1 MAAIKERI
9 DNVTE
14 DVTLGKVDIS
24 SAITDKG
31 VDTTSG
37 DSFATMAN
45 NIRLLDVNQTSD
57 VIITTK
63 DNIVT
68 MTCDTPNATIYYRV
82 SGSSTWNV
90 YSSPIS
96 ITETVT
102 YEAYSRKIGQ
112 VKGNIITK
120 ECIFKQAVEISS
132 SSANSAFTMTGFAVG
147 EYNDGENI
155 GTINTNN
162 APSTTIFARVNFK
175 PYPISFINPSPD
187 EIKLEQ
193 NKSITVIQPLV
204 SPLSKQGYTIGFEFE
219 NDITLYAYLIRPAKR
234 IKVTGAITD
243 ENNEPMIGVYVVS
256 KLEPTYGTTSNF
268 DGLYELT
275 NVIEGDTLIF
285 SYLGYQTQ
293 EIKVPSS
300 GVLNVKLL
308 PE

>member
-1 MAAIKERI
+1 MATIKQRI

-31 VDTTSG
+31 VDTVSG

-82 SGSSTWNV
+82 SGSSTWNI

-112 VKGNIITK
+112 VKGNIMTK
-120 ECIFKQAVEISS
+120 ECIFKQTIEISS
-132 SSANSAFTMTGFAVG
+132 ASANSAFTMTGFAVG

-155 GTINTNN
+155 GTINTHN
-162 APSTTIFARVNFK
+162 ASSTTMFAYIKFK

-193 NKSITVIQPLV
+193 NRMMTIIRPLV
-204 SPLSKQGYTIGFEFE
+204 SPLSKQSYLIGFEFE
-219 NDITLYAYLIRPAKR
+219 NDVTLYANLVRPAKR

-243 ENNEPMIGVYVVS
+243 ENNEPMIGVYGVS

>member
-1 MAAIKERI
+1 MATIKQRI

-31 VDTTSG
+31 VDTVSG

-63 DNIVT
+63 NNIVT

-112 VKGNIITK
+112 VKGNIIIK
-120 ECIFKQAVEISS
+120 ECILKQTIEISS

-162 APSTTIFARVNFK
+162 ASSTTIFARVNFK

-204 SPLSKQGYTIGFEFE
+204 SPLSKQLYKIGFEFE
-219 NDITLYAYLIRPAKR
+219 NDITLYAYLIRPVKR
-234 IKVTGAITD
+234 ITVTGTVTD
-243 ENNEPMIGVYVVS
+243 ENNEPIIGASVVS
-256 KLEPTYGTTSNF
+256 KREPSN
-268 DGLYELT
+268 GVVT
-275 NVIEGDTLIF
+275 NVDGIYTLPNVAEGDVLIF
-285 SYLGYQTQ
+285 SYITYQTQ

-300 GVLNVKLL
+300 GTLNVKLL